1 MKAKSNRK
9 RSFLSSFAL
18 YLARFPFFLI
28 FLNQTPIY
36 SVNPIPVSLMNPVL
50 AVQEDKGILRLISIT
65 PGNGKTGLIYTS
77 TQDKGIPVFRK
88 QNLILFRTSKE
99 LSLLNLSN
107 SKSKTIKGSSD
118 AYPGNSGFLK
128 DKSVLLFSR
137 KNGERWETILY
148 DYDREKELKSLPGY
162 QPFLSFDQKTIV
174 LVGNEVRYSEHG
186 EDSLRVPIHKYSIDS
201 GELKT
206 LAWIETDKEKLQ
218 ITDVYAM
225 SEDQFL
231 VKVATEK
238 ENRLY
243 KLPSLTGELV
253 KLAIP
258 FYAPLPIT
266 DPKEQVNISIGP
278 EGKLLT
284 FTERSDGKLGNIVI
298 IDTKTKQRY
307 DSSFVGCFPVIKN
320 GSVYFLGD
328 PEFVKSSKDR
338 DYRPYNNFTL
348 YELDFKK
355 DKIRAITPISGKVE
369 LLQE

>member
-9 RSFLSSFAL
+9 KFFLSSFAF
-18 YLARFPFFLI
+18 YLVRLPFFLL

-36 SVNPIPVSLMNPVL
+36 SVNPIPASLMNPVL
-50 AVQEDKGILRLISIT
+50 AIQEDKGILRLISIT
-65 PGNGKTGLIYTS
+65 PGNGRTGLIYTS

-99 LSLLNLSN
+99 LSLLNLNN
-107 SKSKTIKGSSD
+107 SKSKTIKGSAD
-118 AYPGNSGFLK
+118 AYPGNSGFLR
-128 DKSVLLFSR
+128 DKSTLLFSR
-137 KNGERWETILY
+137 KNGDRWETVLY
-148 DYDREKELKSLPGY
+148 DYDKEKELKSLPGY
-162 QPFLSFDQKTIV
+162 QPFVSPDQKSIL

-186 EDSLRVPIHKYSIDS
+186 EDSMRVPIHKYSLES

-218 ITDVYAM
+218 ITDVYSIAD
-225 SEDQFL
+225 DQIL

-243 KLPSLTGELV
+243 KLPSLSGELV

-266 DPKEQVNISIGP
+266 EQKEQVNISVSSD
-278 EGKLLT
+278 GKLLT

-298 IDTKTKQRY
+298 IDTKTRQRY

-328 PEFVKSSKDR
+328 PEFVKFSKDR

-369 LLQE
+369 LLSE